1 MTIIRYFSC
10 VSVLGLLSAMP
21 DSALAESTSSIL
33 LQSNMNAEF
42 FIDGETVGI
51 GKKVYATVDPADAHT
66 IIAKPEGYVSKEEYI
81 EPPYY
86 EGTSFDFYYMI
97 GDKEI

>member
-1 MTIIRYFSC
+1 MNFTKSFSC
-10 VSVLGLLSAMP
+10 ISVLCVLLTMAAPAYS
-21 DSALAESTSSIL
+21 ETTSIIL
-33 LQSNMNAEF
+33 LKSNMNAEF
-42 FIDGETVGI
+42 FIDGEAVGI
-51 GKKVYATVDPADAHT
+51 GKKVHANVDPLEAHT

-86 EGTSFDFYYMI
+86 KNTSFDFYYMI